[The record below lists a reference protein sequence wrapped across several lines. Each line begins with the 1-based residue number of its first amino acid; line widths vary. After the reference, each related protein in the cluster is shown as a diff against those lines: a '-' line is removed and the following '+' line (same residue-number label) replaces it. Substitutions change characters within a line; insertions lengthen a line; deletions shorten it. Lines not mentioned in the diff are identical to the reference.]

1 MIDSLENWV
10 LTQETSIKDVDEKL
24 SLTKKENVV
33 NNDDVSVEELR
44 LKVIQLEKGMAKVDD
59 KKQNITTTIKCK
71 ECGKAFEKTFHLEHK
86 SSCQLTCYYKYG
98 YLKPVKQKICVNFL
112 SGQTLNHPL

>member
-1 MIDSLENWV
+1 MENWV
-10 LTQETSIKDVDEKL
+10 LTQETSIKDLDEKL

-59 KKQNITTTIKCK
+59 KKQNNTTTIKCK
-71 ECGKAFEKTFHLEHK
+71 ECVKAFQKLSSSKSTWKTMR
-86 SSCQLTCYYKYG
+86 
-98 YLKPVKQKICVNFL
+98 KINNL
-112 SGQTLNHPL
+112 SVGKGILP